1 MSAKTFVDTN
11 VLVYAYD
18 RNATVKQAI
27 ARDLLDEL
35 WRERTGVL
43 SVQVLQEFYVT
54 VTKKIGKPLTKERA
68 REVVNTYALW
78 CGETSAV
85 EVAAASRI
93 EEHSRVAFW
102 DALIVASAAKAGA
115 DRIVSEDMNDG
126 QLLAG
131 VRVENPFA
139 RT

>member
-27 ARDLLDEL
+27 ARDLLEEL

>member
-102 DALIVASAAKAGA
+102 DALIAASAAKAGA
-115 DRIVSEDMNDG
+115 ERIVSEDMNDG

>member
-11 VLVYAYD
+11 VLVCAYD

-27 ARDLLDEL
+27 ARDLLEEL